1 MSYSSTFPILGAVKQ
16 KSTAMKTK
24 LLLSLA
30 FLALFSC
37 VSKKKYDELLR
48 KKLSLDAEKATCE
61 SQFDSLN
68 KVKNKLLEDTT
79 RLYSLLG
86 DKSAEAN
93 QLRKDLKDLHDKSTK
108 ESVFLSGSLADK
120 QKALLIA
127 KRQNDSLAANLA
139 EREKKVQELQRIL
152 DEKDR
157 KVADLKNKISNALL
171 SFKDNDLTVTVK
183 NGKVYVSLAEQ
194 LLFKSASTDVDKKG
208 AEALKKLASVL
219 KDQNDVNV
227 MVEGHTDDVP
237 LQKGYHGMND
247 NWDLSVLRA
256 TSIVRLLTSEGVQP
270 QKLTPSG
277 HGEFSPVDPA
287 KTAAART
294 KNRRTEIIITP
305 KLDEIFKILEN
316 N

>member
-1 MSYSSTFPILGAVKQ
+1 
-16 KSTAMKTK
+16 MKTK
-24 LLLSLA
+24 LFLSLA
-30 FLALFSC
+30 FLAFFGC

-48 KKLSLDAEKATCE
+48 KKLSLDADKAACE

-68 KVKNKLLEDTT
+68 KVKNRLLQDTT
-79 RLYSLLG
+79 RLFSLLG
-86 DKSAEAN
+86 DKSSEAT

-108 ESVFLSGSLADK
+108 EAGFLTGSLADK
-120 QKALLIA
+120 QRALLIA

-208 AEALKKLASVL
+208 AEALKKLAAVL

-287 KTAAART
+287 KTTAART

-305 KLDEIFKILEN
+305 KLDEIFKILETN
-316 N
+316 

>member
-1 MSYSSTFPILGAVKQ
+1 
-16 KSTAMKTK
+16 MKTN
-24 LLLSLA
+24 LLLCLA

-48 KKLSLDAEKATCE
+48 KKLGLDADKAACE

-68 KVKNKLLEDTT
+68 RVKNKLLEDTT

-86 DKSAEAN
+86 DKSTEADK
-93 QLRKDLKDLHDKSTK
+93 LRADLRSLLDKSTK
-108 ESVFLSGSLADK
+108 ETGMLTGSLADK
-120 QKALLIA
+120 QRALLIA

-139 EREKKVQELQRIL
+139 EREKKVQELQRVL

-194 LLFKSASTDVDKKG
+194 LLFKSASTEVDKKG
-208 AEALKKLASVL
+208 AEALKKLAAVL
-219 KDQNDVNV
+219 KEQNDVNV

-256 TSIVRLLTSEGVQP
+256 TSIVRILTGEGVQP
-270 QKLTPSG
+270 GKLTPSG

-287 KTAAART
+287 KTVAART

-305 KLDEIFKILEN
+305 KLDEIFKILETN
-316 N
+316 